1 MNGTPHLLWGSSPR
15 VTRKKVSNVDSFVCG
30 SGLTFSRSL
39 SFTSFW
45 NVFSLLFV
53 TRHLA
58 DSTNTESNHETLLL
72 TVIGRETLWAG
83 EEAKSRNL
91 VDICSF
97 VIIHSSGGLWCRIG
111 ITSCHFS
118 TWEWRA
124 GGASAF
130 SFLHFITFWRI
141 KIARFGITVV
151 GSIHVGAP
159 PPPVDL
165 HACCAPIDPPV
176 DRSRSSHY
184 RSFWPMKSS
193 KV

>member
-1 MNGTPHLLWGSSPR
+1 M
-15 VTRKKVSNVDSFVCG
+15 SNVDSSVVG
-30 SGLTFSRSL
+30 VGSL
-39 SFTSFW
+39 SLDLSLADSRISLRFGTS
-45 NVFSLLFV
+45 SLLFV

-58 DSTNTESNHETLLL
+58 DSTTTVSNHETLLL

-97 VIIHSSGGLWCRIG
+97 VIIHSSGGLWCWIG

-159 PPPVDL
+159 PPVDL

-184 RSFWPMKSS
+184 RSFWPMKCS